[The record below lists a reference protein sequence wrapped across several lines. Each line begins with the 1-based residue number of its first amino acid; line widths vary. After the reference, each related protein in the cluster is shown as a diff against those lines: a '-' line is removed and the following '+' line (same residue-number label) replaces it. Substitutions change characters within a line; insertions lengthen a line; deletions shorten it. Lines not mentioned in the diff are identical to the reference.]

1 MKSISVGILHS
12 ISGSMAQHG
21 QPMID
26 AVLMAIDEINQSG
39 GILGWPIEAV
49 VEPCETETESF
60 LKGAR
65 RLLRDEGI
73 TQVFGGWTSDTRK
86 AITHLFEENN
96 ALLWYPLSYEGV
108 ELSRN
113 IFYGGACP
121 NQQVEPAIGW
131 LLQQG
136 KRSFYLLGS
145 DSIYTKL
152 TNKVVAAQLS
162 RQGGQVLGECYS
174 PSGESHFNEAIAEI
188 QRLQPDVVF
197 NTLNAD
203 DQVAFYRAYAAAGIT
218 AEQIPVM
225 SVSLT
230 EIDLALLG
238 DTAAGHYATWGYF
251 QGLQTRASQSFIA
264 RFQARYGHGRAVSE
278 PMATAYSQVFL
289 WRQALESAESFK
301 VDDIRVAAY
310 GEQFDSP
317 FGPLSI
323 NINHHSTR
331 PCSIGQATAQGKF
344 KIIHSQP
351 EPIEPLPWLGVETAN
366 FGNGAVVIDML
377 AQVSRSMQQAWELE
391 QKSTELEEAAHQL
404 SAEMVE
410 RHRAEEEARLL
421 IEISKIMTEALDFET
436 AMYSAISHVCRVTC
450 WPYSEVWMPSGDNK
464 ALLPTNIWRLD
475 DELVSPEQ
483 QIALKALHQQNQNQ
497 QFSRN
502 QDLLGRV
509 WVRGEAEWSQNYG
522 NHSAVAIPILAA
534 QQTQQSETWQ
544 TAVESLNSD
553 RILAVLLFVVPE
565 SRTEET
571 RLVRLVSAVA
581 AQLGSAVQQKQAERL
596 LRQKNKQLIKTLQK
610 LKAAQNEL
618 IQSEK
623 MVALGQLV
631 AGVAHEINTPLGA
644 ICSSTEYI
652 SEFLDQDLLELPG
665 FFQSLSPVKRQ
676 FFGKLL
682 QGAEKR
688 SSLLSSRERRK
699 LKKSLLK
706 CLEAVEIQD
715 ADSFS
720 EEMISIRSDWDVE
733 AILPL
738 LREPGSLEFLRHM
751 GRLLELRNSSQDI
764 QVAAER
770 ASKVVF
776 ALKTYAHYD
785 HEGDL
790 RQTNMEESLETILT
804 LYQNKLKHGIDIQRS
819 YGRIPSIACYPD
831 ELNQVWMNLI
841 HNAIQAMDEQGQLGV
856 ATTHE
861 QGWIHVSISDSGCG
875 IPEDIQQRMF
885 EPFFTTKP
893 PGEGSGLG
901 LDIVQKIVRKHGGSI
916 GVESEPG
923 QTRFTVSLPVSAA
936 SSCPELGGPYQNP
949 EDTFTSRPPTVI
961 TDAATPT
968 LF

>member
-1 MKSISVGILHS
+1 MKSIRVGILHS

-21 QPMID
+21 QSMVD

-39 GILGWPIEAV
+39 GVLGWPVEAV
-49 VEPCETETESF
+49 VEPCQTETESF
-60 LKGAR
+60 LAGAR
-65 RLLRDEGI
+65 RLLQDEGV
-73 TQVFGGWTSDTRK
+73 TQVFGGWTSDVRK
-86 AITHLFEENN
+86 AITHLFEEHN
-96 ALLWYPLSYEGV
+96 ALLWYPLPYEGV

-121 NQQVEPAIGW
+121 NQQVEPAIDW

-136 KRSFYLLGS
+136 KRRFYLLGA
-145 DSIYTKL
+145 DSVYPKL

-162 RQGGQVLGECYS
+162 RQGGQALSECYVPAGS
-174 PSGESHFNEAIAEI
+174 TCFEEAIAEI

-203 DQVAFYRAYAAAGIT
+203 SQVTFYRAYAAAGLT
-218 AEQIPVM
+218 AAQTPVM

-230 EIDLALLG
+230 EEDLASLG
-238 DTAAGHYATWGYF
+238 EAAAGHYAAWGYF
-251 QGLQTRASQSFIA
+251 HGHETRASQSFMA
-264 RFQARYGHGRAVSE
+264 RFQARYGPERRVSD
-278 PMATAYSQVFL
+278 PIATAYSQVFL
-289 WRQALESAESFK
+289 WRQAIESAESFK
-301 VDDIRVAAY
+301 IDDIRVAAY
-310 GEQFDSP
+310 GEEFESP
-317 FGPLSI
+317 FGPLNI
-323 NINHHSTR
+323 NINHHSSR
-331 PCSIGQATAQGKF
+331 PCCIGRATAKGEF
-344 KIIHSQP
+344 EILHSEP

-391 QKSTELEEAAHQL
+391 QKSRELEQTATQL
-404 SAEMVE
+404 SAEVIE

-421 IEISKIMTEALDFET
+421 IEISKTMTEALDFEE
-436 AMYSAISHVCRVTC
+436 AMYSAISHVCRVTF
-450 WPYSEVWMPSGDNK
+450 WPYGEVWMPSGDGK

-475 DELVSPEQ
+475 DELISPEQ
-483 QIALKALHQQNQNQ
+483 QVALEALHQQNQNQ
-497 QFSRN
+497 QYRRN

-509 WVRGEAEWSQNYG
+509 WLQGEAEWSQSYG
-522 NHSAVAIPILAA
+522 DHSAVAIPILAA
-534 QQTQQSETWQ
+534 QQTQQSQAWQ

-553 RILAVLLFVVPE
+553 RVLAVLLFVVPE
-565 SRTEET
+565 SRHEDT

-596 LRQKNKQLIKTLQK
+596 LRQKNQQLIKTLRK

-618 IQSEK
+618 VQSEK

-652 SEFLDQDLLELPG
+652 SEFLNQDLRELPN
-665 FFQSLSPVKRQ
+665 FFQSLSPIKRQ
-676 FFGKLL
+676 FFDQLL
-682 QGAEKR
+682 QETEQR
-688 SSLLSSRERRK
+688 SALLSSRERRK
-699 LKKSLLK
+699 LQRSLLK
-706 CLEAVEIQD
+706 SLEALEIPD

-720 EEMISIRSDWDVE
+720 DELISIRSDWDVA

-738 LREPGSLEFLRHM
+738 LQEPGSLEFLRYM
-751 GRLLELRNSSQDI
+751 ARLLELRNSSQDI
-764 QVAAER
+764 TIAAER

-785 HEGDL
+785 HQGEL

-804 LYQNKLKHGIDIQRS
+804 LYQNKLKHGIEIQRHYS
-819 YGRIPSIACYPD
+819 RIPSIPCYPD

-841 HNAIQAMDEQGQLGV
+841 HNAIQAMDEQGTLSV
-856 ATTHE
+856 ATTHG
-861 QGWIHVSISDSGCG
+861 QKWIHVSIADTGCG
-875 IPEDIQQRMF
+875 IPEAVQQRMF

-901 LDIVQKIVRKHGGSI
+901 LDIVQKIVRKHDGSI
-916 GVESEPG
+916 SVKSEPG
-923 QTRFTVSLPVSAA
+923 YTCFTVSLPVMAA
-936 SSCPELGGPYQNP
+936 SSCPAPGESHQNL
-949 EDTFTSRPPTVI
+949 EATFTSRPPKNITEGATSTV
-961 TDAATPT
+961 
-968 LF
+968 F

>member
-1 MKSISVGILHS
+1 MKSIRVGILHS
-12 ISGSMAQHG
+12 LSGSMAQHG
-21 QPMID
+21 QAMVD

-39 GILGWPIEAV
+39 GVLGWPVEAV
-49 VEPCETETESF
+49 MEPCKAGTESF
-60 LKGAR
+60 LAGAR
-65 RLLRDEGI
+65 RLLQDEGV
-73 TQVFGGWTSDTRK
+73 TQVFGGWTSDVRK
-86 AITHLFEENN
+86 AITHLFEEHN

-121 NQQVEPAIGW
+121 NQQVEPAIDW

-145 DSIYTKL
+145 DSIYSKL

-162 RQGGQVLGECYS
+162 RQGGQAIGECYV
-174 PSGESHFNEAIAEI
+174 PSGSRGFGDAIAEI

-203 DQVAFYRAYAAAGIT
+203 SQVAFYQAYAAAGLT
-218 AEQIPVM
+218 AEQTPVM
-225 SVSLT
+225 SASLT
-230 EIDLALLG
+230 EVDLALLG
-238 DTAAGHYATWGYF
+238 AVAVGHYATWGYF
-251 QGLQTRASQSFIA
+251 HGLQTRASQSFMA
-264 RFQARYGHGRAVSE
+264 RFQARYGPEKMVSD
-278 PMATAYSQVFL
+278 PIATAYSQVFL
-289 WRQALESAESFK
+289 WRQAIESAESFK
-301 VDDIRVAAY
+301 IDDIRVAAY
-310 GEQFDSP
+310 GEEFDSP

-323 NINHHSTR
+323 QINHHSSR
-331 PCSIGQATAQGKF
+331 PCFLGQATESGQF
-344 KIIHSQP
+344 KILHSQA
-351 EPIEPLPWLGVETAN
+351 EPIEPLPWLGVETAD

-377 AQVSRSMQQAWELE
+377 AQVSRSMQQAWALE
-391 QKSTELEEAAHQL
+391 QKSTELEQTANKL
-404 SAEMVE
+404 SAEVIE

-421 IEISKIMTEALDFET
+421 IEISKTMTEALDFEK
-436 AMYSAISHVCRVTC
+436 AMYSAISHVCRVTF
-450 WPYSEVWMPSGDNK
+450 WPYGEVWMPSGDGK
-464 ALLPTNIWRLD
+464 ALLPTKIWRLD
-475 DELVSPEQ
+475 DQLVSPEQ
-483 QIALKALHQQNQNQ
+483 LAALEALHQHNQDQ
-497 QFSRN
+497 QYRRN

-509 WVRGEAEWSQNYG
+509 WVQGEAEWSQSYG

-534 QQTQQSETWQ
+534 QQTQQSEAWQ
-544 TAVESLNSD
+544 AAVESLNGD
-553 RILAVLLFVVPE
+553 RVLAVLLFVVPE
-565 SRTEET
+565 SRAEDT

-596 LRQKNKQLIKTLQK
+596 LRQKNRQLIKTLQK

-618 IQSEK
+618 VQSEK

-665 FFQSLSPVKRQ
+665 FFQSLSPIKRQ

-682 QGAEKR
+682 QGMEKR
-688 SSLLSSRERRK
+688 SALLSSRERRK
-699 LKKSLLK
+699 LKRSLLQS
-706 CLEAVEIQD
+706 LEALEIQE
-715 ADSFS
+715 ADGFS
-720 EEMISIRSDWDVE
+720 DELISMRSDWDVE
-733 AILPL
+733 AMLPL
-738 LREPGSLEFLRHM
+738 LQEPGSLEFLRYM

-764 QVAAER
+764 TIAAER

-776 ALKTYAHYD
+776 ALKTYARYD
-785 HEGDL
+785 HQGDL

-804 LYQNKLKHGIDIQRS
+804 LYQNKLKHGVEIQRD

-841 HNAIQAMDEQGQLGV
+841 HNAIQAMDEKGTLSV

-861 QGWIHVSISDSGCG
+861 QDWIHVSIADSGCG
-875 IPEDIQQRMF
+875 IPADVQRRMF

-901 LDIVQKIVRKHGGSI
+901 LDIVQKIIRKHGGSI
-916 GVESEPG
+916 SVESEPG
-923 QTRFTVSLPVSAA
+923 KTCFTVSLPVTAA
-936 SSCPELGGPYQNP
+936 SSCPLLGGPHQHP
-949 EDTFTSRPPTVI
+949 EDTFTSRPPKVI
-961 TDAATPT
+961 TEGTTPA